1 MMMMRMA
8 IQNQGRKWGYLM
20 IFPIHFDS
28 LNGKLKPFISQ
39 TEYPNLAEASALAHA
54 FREVHSRTMLDLK

>member
-1 MMMMRMA
+1 
-8 IQNQGRKWGYLM
+8 M

-54 FREVHSRTMLDLK
+54 FGEVHSRTMLDLKQSNEKYI